1 MKAGLYVLRAQF
13 MFLLMGAIYV
23 SFDGGFENIID
34 SLYHDDVF
42 LFGELIWCPIENLP
56 ISIND
61 GAQFEVFVT
70 VSYLPIKHSMYM
82 KLFLL

>member
-1 MKAGLYVLRAQF
+1 MIAEYESWVICTE
-13 MFLLMGAIYV
+13 GAIYV
-23 SFDGGFENIID
+23 SFEEGFENIID
-34 SLYHDDVF
+34 SLHHNNVF

-70 VSYLPIKHSMYM
+70 VSYLPIKHPMYM